1 MESLRS
7 LCAREIVSRNPNLD
21 LSLEYPEIPVECLSE
36 IGRQKAFR
44 ERIYME
50 IAEET
55 VRIKEMEL
63 RFEFFVKIPHNI
75 R

>member
-21 LSLEYPEIPVECLSE
+21 LSREYPEIPFECICE
-36 IGRQKAFR
+36 IGAKKALR

-50 IAEET
+50 IAEEC

-75 R
+75 M

>member
-21 LSLEYPEIPVECLSE
+21 LSLEYPEIPVECLYE
-36 IGRQKAFR
+36 IGAKKAFR
-44 ERIYME
+44 DRLYME
-50 IAEET
+50 IAEEC

-63 RFEFFVKIPHNI
+63 RFEFFVKVPHNI
-75 R
+75 E